1 MDWHGELTRRVAAR
15 YLREHGPMS
24 EGARQELMGAVAADV
39 DSFVSDPADR
49 AFALV
54 AQAQADLA
62 KASADDE
69 FLSDDEYMASRA
81 RRLARLCAACD
92 EALSIDPGA
101 TDAALIRLLAT
112 EADALEHVTA
122 LRALDERLRTEAPA
136 EAPAGPVDA
145 WADVFWRP
153 ALRVRAALAV
163 TALDAANVSMA
174 LGCAR
179 SLLDVMP
186 GDELGMGGTAAL
198 ALARLEDEDGFNELD
213 ARLGRRGNA
222 WTNLAR
228 TLLLFKLDRLP
239 AARRALTGF
248 RSLNEG
254 AAYALLRPTYVETY
268 LPCRPEFAP
277 GSFEEAV
284 LAVHEADPVVVD
296 APDFV
301 NWASEQPGVLDD
313 AVAFA
318 RSNGMD
324 W

>member
-1 MDWHGELTRRVAAR
+1 MDWYGELTQRVAAR
-15 YLREHGPMS
+15 YLQGHGPMS

-39 DSFVSDPADR
+39 DSFVDDPADR

-54 AQAQADLA
+54 AQAQASLA

-69 FLSDDEYMASRA
+69 FLNDDEYMASRA
-81 RRLARLCAACD
+81 RRLARLCATCD
-92 EALSIDPGA
+92 EALTIDPGA

-122 LRALDERLRTEAPA
+122 LRALDERLRA
-136 EAPAGPVDA
+136 EAPAGLPGPMDA
-145 WADVFWRP
+145 WADVFRRP

-198 ALARLEDEDGFNELD
+198 ALARLEDEEGFNELD
-213 ARLGRRGNA
+213 ARLGRRGSA

-254 AAYALLRPTYVETY
+254 AAYALLRPSYVETY

-296 APDFV
+296 APDFI

-318 RSNGMD
+318 RSNGLD

>member
-1 MDWHGELTRRVAAR
+1 MDWYGELTQRVAAR
-15 YLREHGPMS
+15 YLQEHGPMS

-39 DSFVSDPADR
+39 DSFVDHPADR
-49 AFALV
+49 AFAMV
-54 AQAQADLA
+54 AQAQAALA

-81 RRLARLCAACD
+81 RRLERLCAACD
-92 EALSIDPGA
+92 EALSIDPDA

-122 LRALDERLRTEAPA
+122 LRALDGSLGAEAPA
-136 EAPAGPVDA
+136 EATDPVDA
-145 WADVFWRP
+145 WADVFRHP

-198 ALARLEDEDGFNELD
+198 ALARLEDEEGFNELD
-213 ARLGRRGNA
+213 ARLGRRGSA

-239 AARRALTGF
+239 AARRALAGF

-268 LPCRPEFAP
+268 LPCRPEFVP
-277 GSFEEAV
+277 GSFEEAM